1 METQRYGLIGEH
13 LGHSFSKSIH
23 EQLADYTYDL
33 IELAPQQLAPF
44 FAGRQFAALNVTIPY
59 KEAVLPL
66 LDEVD
71 PRAAEIGAVNTVV
84 NRGGKLTG
92 YNTDYDGV
100 DYLLHRH
107 GILLGGRVVMILG
120 TGGTSKTCAALARAK
135 GAKEVL
141 LVSRSGKGGALTYHD
156 AAMRRDVQV
165 LLNTTPCGM
174 YPDNDGLPMDPAL
187 FPRLEAAA
195 DVVYNPLQTA
205 FVLRALDLGLP
216 AAGGLEMLVAQAK
229 TAAELFLGRPLP
241 DEEIGRVHRRL
252 QAERANCVLIAM
264 PGAGKTTVGGR
275 AARMLGKTFVDT
287 DDEITAYAGRTP
299 AQIIEQDGEAAF
311 REIESRVIAEIA
323 KKGGQL
329 IATGG
334 GAVTRA
340 ENMRRLRQNGVIL
353 FIDRE
358 LSLLATSGRPLSR
371 DFEALR
377 QRYIERYPLYNRYC
391 DLKLDNDETIETAAR
406 RVEEAF
412 YAYFGA

>member
-1 METQRYGLIGEH
+1 METQRYGLVGEH
-13 LGHSFSKSIH
+13 LGHSFSKLIH

-33 IELAPQQLAPF
+33 IELAPQQLASF
-44 FAGRQFAALNVTIPY
+44 FAARQFAALNVTIPY

-84 NRGGKLTG
+84 NRNGKLTG

-135 GAKEVL
+135 GAKE
-141 LVSRSGKGGALTYHD
+141 
-156 AAMRRDVQV
+156 V

-241 DEEIGRVHRRL
+241 DEEIDRVHRGL
-252 QAERANCVLIAM
+252 QAERSNCVLIAM
-264 PGAGKTTVGGR
+264 PGAGKTTVGSR

-287 DDEITAYAGRTP
+287 DDEITAHTGRTP
-299 AQIIEQDGEAAF
+299 AQIIEQEGEAAF

-340 ENMRRLRQNGVIL
+340 ENMQRLRQNGVIL

-358 LSLLATSGRPLSR
+358 LSLLATSGRPLSNN
-371 DFEALR
+371 FEALR